1 MAAEKEK
8 GKANAMA
15 GQGFE
20 PNLCLVNKYSIRAKK
35 KKRWMFLGMCGKS
48 YHHVGIHVV
57 DLSVL
62 KMLY

>member
-35 KKRWMFLGMCGKS
+35 KVDVFRHVWEILSPCWYQCG
-48 YHHVGIHVV
+48 
-57 DLSVL
+57 
-62 KMLY
+62 